1 MMLMSWVTLMSSSR
15 PELRLLFHIPNGG
28 SRHKA
33 EAVDADASTDFPA
46 DTPQIDIPDAACPQE
61 NESRRQPTGPDL
73 CLPVPRGG
81 KHGLFVEMKRTKGG
95 RVSAEQ
101 QEWITALQ
109 EQGYAASVCRGWEE
123 AARVILQY
131 LMEREAG

>member
-1 MMLMSWVTLMSSSR
+1 MIDKRTGLTIPSEDAEQMMLMSWVTLMSSSR

-33 EAVDADASTDFPA
+33 EAGRFRAMGVKA
-46 DTPQIDIPDAACPQE
+46 
-61 NESRRQPTGPDL
+61 GVPDL

-81 KHGLFVEMKRTKGG
+81 KHGLFVETKRTKGG

-101 QEWITALQ
+101 QAWITALQ
-109 EQGYAASVCRGWEE
+109 EQGYAASVCHGWEE
-123 AARVILQY
+123 AARVILRY